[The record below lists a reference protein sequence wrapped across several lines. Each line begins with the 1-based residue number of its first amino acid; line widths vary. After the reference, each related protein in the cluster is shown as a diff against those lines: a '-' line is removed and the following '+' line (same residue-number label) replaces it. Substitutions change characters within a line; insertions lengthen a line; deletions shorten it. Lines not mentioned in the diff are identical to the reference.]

1 MQSNIWTEKKA
12 IKVVYERYIRI
23 TFVSLI
29 TLFLNYTVLGK
40 KHKQLIMVDYT
51 HFVFGQ
57 QWQGAKKFT
66 FPLCLSVI
74 ICDIFC
80 FCDFYNMLQ

>member
-1 MQSNIWTEKKA
+1 MKD
-12 IKVVYERYIRI
+12 
-23 TFVSLI
+23 
-29 TLFLNYTVLGK
+29 TLELHLYHWLHYFSIIQFGGK